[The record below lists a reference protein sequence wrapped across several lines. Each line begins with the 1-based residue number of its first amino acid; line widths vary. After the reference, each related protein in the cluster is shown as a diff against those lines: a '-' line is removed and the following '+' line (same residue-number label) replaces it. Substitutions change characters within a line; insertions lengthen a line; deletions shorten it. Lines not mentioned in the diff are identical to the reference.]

1 MRNLIVLI
9 TLFAVGCSEFT
20 RPSSGPLKCSVPK
33 GWKLDY
39 KEVSKGAD
47 FYSVNPAD
55 PSKGVLMFYTWV
67 PPSKP
72 EEIPMLVQQ
81 MARIF
86 PTSVGTTNV
95 TLAERKPAVHQ
106 FHGTACSGSFAS
118 YAFGNAADGFVQAIF
133 MLHLD
138 GQIWNG
144 QFSGS
149 PQDWTRSLEL
159 LKSLERVR

>member
-9 TLFAVGCSEFT
+9 TLFAVGCSGSG
-20 RPSSGPLKCSVPK
+20 RPSSGPLKCSAPP
-33 GWKLDY
+33 GWKVEYDG
-39 KEVSKGAD
+39 KNGVD
-47 FYSVNPAD
+47 FYSATPAD
-55 PSKGVLMFYTWV
+55 PGKGVLMFYTWV

-86 PTSVGTTNV
+86 PTSVGTTNF
-95 TLAERKPAVHQ
+95 TLAERGPAVHQ

-118 YAFGNAADGFVQAIF
+118 YGFGNDADGFVQAIF

-144 QFSGS
+144 QFTGS